1 METKE
6 QVLTAIKAEL
16 DKWEDH
22 SFRLMKSINTEY
34 FQEKKPGYFLG
45 KIALIHDLRGFIY
58 RIEHEDVLDGL
69 KTTVEPDV
77 DPDGKRMF
85 QVSTSV
91 SRDLMLFLK
100 RDDELVKM
108 VSDHIFRQIKTQI
121 SKL

>member
-34 FQEKKPGYFLG
+34 FQEKPGYFLG
-45 KIALIHDLRGFIY
+45 KIALIHDLRRFIY
-58 RIEHEDVLDGL
+58 SIEHEDVLDGL

-91 SRDLMLFLK
+91 SRDLMFFLK